1 MIPSLSTSRW
11 CVVSV
16 LAQNGCRA
24 SPRWMLHIGGGWEPV
39 TLWRWCSVITEVR
52 PPTRRCHHIWTSN
65 YCSAAVCYQQCEDSW
80 KKTWWTEHVLFWL
93 CLPAA
98 GETSHF
104 TCDNRDHKMVFHIS
118 VYLFVCFLE
127 LQLTIIFIIY
137 FISSVWLK
145 FYCSETDN
153 SLIINKR
160 SLKFVWGFR
169 PTVLELHHFEHN
181 MNNFKN
187 SEQLFRLK
195 LKPETWVMF
204 VKSATIFR
212 GAAVNTLQY
221 FTFPS

>member
-1 MIPSLSTSRW
+1 MCGQRFGTKWLPCITQVDATHWWWLRTCDPVEMMLCHHWSQTTNA
-11 CVVSV
+11 VVSSHLNNQSHV
-16 LAQNGCRA
+16 
-24 SPRWMLHIGGGWEPV
+24 
-39 TLWRWCSVITEVR
+39 
-52 PPTRRCHHIWTSN
+52 
-65 YCSAAVCYQQCEDSW
+65 CSAAVCYQQCEDSW

-127 LQLTIIFIIY
+127 LQLTIIFIID

>member
-1 MIPSLSTSRW
+1 MAAVHHSGGCYTLVMAENLWPCGDDALSSLKSDHQR
-11 CVVSV
+11 
-16 LAQNGCRA
+16 
-24 SPRWMLHIGGGWEPV
+24 GG
-39 TLWRWCSVITEVR
+39 VITSEH
-52 PPTRRCHHIWTSN
+52 PIT
-65 YCSAAVCYQQCEDSW
+65 AVLQFAISSVKTAG

-137 FISSVWLK
+137 FISSVWFK

-169 PTVLELHHFEHN
+169 PTVELHHFEHN